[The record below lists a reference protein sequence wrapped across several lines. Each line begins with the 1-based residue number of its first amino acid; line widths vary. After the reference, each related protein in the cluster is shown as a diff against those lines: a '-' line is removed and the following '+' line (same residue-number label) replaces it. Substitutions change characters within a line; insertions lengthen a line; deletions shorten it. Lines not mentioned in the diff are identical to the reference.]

1 MAAGRAGSRYGPLPD
16 GVASLARGGRV
27 PSGGRD
33 GADTEDDAAYMSLTD
48 PFVCLVRCAPA
59 RPGHRA
65 APWGVRGTAT
75 GSGRRMST

>member
-1 MAAGRAGSRYGPLPD
+1 MAAGRAGSRYGPLPG

-48 PFVCLVRCAPA
+48 PFVCL
-59 RPGHRA
+59 
-65 APWGVRGTAT
+65 
-75 GSGRRMST
+75 